1 MALTGDT
8 IHPERTGRVQ
18 EKGGQMKTRS
28 SYQRGYVEQRQRKD
42 SFVYLLRWRVRDPSA
57 KNGWRFHS
65 ETLRDCPSKKA
76 AFREL
81 DRRMR
86 EVNIMNNGATRPIP
100 TTFREFASGPWDH
113 YVDNNEIKPSTRYG
127 YDSMLRNHLLKEFG
141 DLKMERIT
149 SVHLSQFFN
158 KLRKKDLSPQYRKN
172 IYALLRT
179 MFEVAVQYELLAAS
193 PIRQKLH
200 RPKASNEE
208 KPMLT
213 PEKIQQVLVK
223 IPEYWRTLFI
233 LAAVTGLRAGEL
245 LGLRWKNVDWTSHKL
260 HITHSLWRGQLVRP
274 KTKASNRVLHIPD
287 TLLNILLAHLEIS
300 IFTGPDDF
308 VFCKA
313 DGDSC
318 DPDYLRKKILYPAI
332 DAVGIKR
339 SPGAYGFHVFRHSAG
354 SIVHKKTGSVKLAQ
368 NLLGHSR
375 MDTTA
380 DIYVHVDEKAAEKA
394 AEAVAEAIIPS
405 CSLIAHSRSSGSDQV
420 Q

>member
-1 MALTGDT
+1 MIEMYTYAKL
-8 IHPERTGRVQ
+8 ERQGESNRK
-18 EKGGQMKTRS
+18 EKNMKTRS
-28 SYQRGYVEQRQRKD
+28 SFQHGYVEQRKRKNGIAY
-42 SFVYLLRWRVRDPSA
+42 VLRWRVRDPGA
-57 KNGWRFHS
+57 KNGWRIKS
-65 ETLRDCPSKKA
+65 ETLRGCPNKKTA
-76 AFREL
+76 MREL
-81 DRRMR
+81 DMRIR
-86 EVNIMNNGATRPIP
+86 EVNLVNNGTDKPSPAT
-100 TTFREFASGPWDH
+100 FSEFSLGPWDH
-113 YVDNNEIKPSTRYG
+113 YVYNNGIKPSTRYG
-127 YDSMLRNHLLKEFG
+127 YDSMLRNYLLKEFG
-141 DLKMERIT
+141 DLTMERIT

-158 KLRKKDLSPQYRKN
+158 KLRKKGLSPQYRQN

-179 MFEVAVQYELLAAS
+179 MFEVAVQYDLLAAS
-193 PIRQKLH
+193 PVRQKLH
-200 RPKASNEE
+200 RPKVSNEE

-213 PEKIQQVLVK
+213 PVEIQQVLAR

-245 LGLRWKNVDWTSHKL
+245 LGLRWKDVDWTSHKL
-260 HITHSLWRGQLVRP
+260 HVTHSLWRGQLVRP
-274 KTKASNRVLHIPD
+274 KTKASYRVLHIPD
-287 TLLNILLAHLEIS
+287 ALLNILRAHLEIS
-300 IFTGPDDF
+300 IFTGPDDC

-313 DGDSC
+313 DGNFC
-318 DPDYLRKKILYPAI
+318 DPDYLRKDILYPAM
-332 DAVGIKR
+332 DAVGIER
-339 SPGAYGFHVFRHSAG
+339 SPRAYGFHIFRHTAG